1 MRTERNVMMAA
12 SRSKPECNASE
23 RTPKLPVRTT
33 KNVLSETNSNAEPT
47 LRSAARFFSRP
58 SSTWLIISIARLDYL
73 NSPESPA
80 RAALFPLPSNPRQ
93 YPASLRYVSYSS
105 RGTCLR
111 SKDDVLSRRVPGDLL
126 VIRRVFFSI
135 VLASLF
141 ATCSHAETPVPS
153 PAASVWNALSAPAMD
168 PAKSAH
174 TENVVIVRDRIH
186 ITLTD
191 GTIQFT
197 QPINSFVFGAVFHGS
212 GRVQLEPPNPIEAQQ
227 LRLFTKQEKLDMP
240 FSEGTFSFTDGLLD
254 EVAKQVKWEGSSA
267 AGEDLY
273 TNRQKTR
280 EDLGEAALPRLL
292 QGILSAD
299 RARTAYFLA
308 DLKVAGKDWVEF
320 RYDALDP
327 EEIRVGRWVDVGP
340 LKLDDTWMHFPAR
353 NQSSADAL
361 KDPLAKED
369 FVIRA
374 YNINASVTSGAELS
388 ATTKMTLAPRLA
400 GQSVLIFDFDSNLR
414 IESVK
419 DTQGTALS
427 FYQARETKDRYQSY
441 GYYVAVILSEP
452 LAPGKPQTLEF
463 RYSGKRAIRKAGNG
477 NYFCESSGWYPELS
491 NSFATRADFDMTF
504 RSEERR
510 VGKE

>member
-1 MRTERNVMMAA
+1 MIAA
-12 SRSKPECNASE
+12 SKSRPECNASE

-58 SSTWLIISIARLDYL
+58 SSTWLITSIARLDYL
-73 NSPESPA
+73 TSPESPA

-197 QPINSFVFGAVFHGS
+197 QPINSVVFGAVFHGS

-227 LRLFTKQEKLDMP
+227 LKLFTKQEKLDMT
-240 FSEGTFSFTDGLLD
+240 FTEATFSFTDGLLD
-254 EVAKQVKWEGSSA
+254 EVAKQVKWQASGPSSD
-267 AGEDLY
+267 DLY
-273 TNRQKTR
+273 AKRQQER
-280 EDLGEAALPRLL
+280 EDLGAEYLPRLFKSVMS
-292 QGILSAD
+292 GD
-299 RARTAYFLA
+299 RKRTAYFLA
-308 DLKVAGKDWVEF
+308 DLKTKDKGWIEV
-320 RYDALDP
+320 RDDAMQL
-327 EEIRVGRWVDVGP
+327 EEIRVGRWGDGGAVKIPDI
-340 LKLDDTWMHFPAR
+340 WMNFPADGR
-353 NQSSADAL
+353 NPRHVYDDPSARQDFLIPSYKINTAVADNAEMNATAQVSVQPRYSGENVLLFAL
-361 KDPLAKED
+361 
-369 FVIRA
+369 
-374 YNINASVTSGAELS
+374 
-388 ATTKMTLAPRLA
+388 
-400 GQSVLIFDFDSNLR
+400 DSNLR
-414 IESVK
+414 VNAVK
-419 DTQGTALS
+419 DGQGRNLE
-427 FYQARETKDRYQSY
+427 FFQARERKDRYQSY
-441 GYYVAVILSEP
+441 GDYLAVV
-452 LAPGKPQTLEF
+452 LASPTQAAQQEQFTFQYG
-463 RYSGKRAIRKAGNG
+463 GKRVVR
-477 NYFCESSGWYPELS
+477 
-491 NSFATRADFDMTF
+491 
-504 RSEERR
+504 
-510 VGKE
+510 